1 MVVREEK
8 GQAAVELALTLPLL
22 LLILFT
28 LVEFGRVFFAY
39 LVITNAAREGARL
52 AAVGGS
58 DVAIV
63 NRVKDAAAGLE
74 QSKLQVEVS
83 PPASDRVS
91 GATAVVKVSYPI
103 NLFLPLPQGILSNP
117 VVLKAQVSMRVE

>member
-22 LLILFT
+22 LLILFA

-63 NRVKDAAAGLE
+63 DRVKDAAAGLE
-74 QSKLQVEVS
+74 QGKLQVEVS
-83 PPASDRVS
+83 PSAPDRVS
-91 GATAVVKVSYPI
+91 GTTAVVKVSYPV
-103 NLFLPLPQGILSNP
+103 NLLLPLPPGVLPNP
-117 VVLKAQVSMRVE
+117 VVLKAQASMRVE